1 MKAALL
7 LLLVGQAGAAATG
20 AAPELRCL
28 PGQEGFLTMRLR
40 GSIEEEVHWTE
51 PGLACEGMSRP
62 DGRGLRLRFAGRR
75 AGGELAVVF
84 AAPELGAGASGRTVP
99 VNVTL
104 LDGAG
109 ERIYGTQGDS
119 RCAFDEVEQQPLED
133 AALPPRSFRVNARGF
148 CTAPARALDGSGAVF
163 VTRFD
168 FSGLVSLGAGDPPAA
183 AGTGTAAATPDLFPA
198 LERTELQ
205 AKTTSGSHGFKAW
218 VAADG
223 ATRARGLMYVR
234 ELPPDHGMLFV
245 FEEPQYAGF
254 WMKNTYL
261 SLDLV
266 FIAPDGT
273 VVNIAPNAKPLSLD
287 PIESAAPVKYV
298 LELVAGTA
306 AKIGLKAGDRITSN
320 RFAPQ

>member
-1 MKAALL
+1 MKAAAL
-7 LLLVGQAGAAATG
+7 LLLVGQAGAAAAG

-28 PGQEGFLTMRLR
+28 PGQAGFLTMRLR
-40 GSIEEEVHWTE
+40 GSIEEEVRWTE

-62 DGRGLRLRFAGRR
+62 DGRGMRLRFAGPRE
-75 AGGELAVVF
+75 GGELAVVF
-84 AAPELGAGASGRTVP
+84 AAPELGAGVSGRTVP

-119 RCAFDEVEQQPLED
+119 RCAFDEVEQHPLED
-133 AALPPRSFRVNARGF
+133 AGLPPRSFRVNARGF
-148 CTAPARALDGSGAVF
+148 CTAPARAMDGSGAVF

-168 FSGLVSLGAGDPPAA
+168 FAGLVSLGDGGAPAKA
-183 AGTGTAAATPDLFPA
+183 DLFPA

-205 AKTTSGSHGFKAW
+205 AITASGTHGFKAW
-218 VAADG
+218 VAADDT
-223 ATRARGLMYVR
+223 TRAQGLMYVR
-234 ELPPDHGMLFV
+234 ELPPDQGMLFV

-261 SLDLV
+261 SLDLI

-273 VVNIAPNAKPLSLD
+273 VVNIAPDAKPLSLD

-306 AKIGLKAGDRITSN
+306 ARIGLKAGDRITSN
-320 RFAPQ
+320 RFAPH